1 MSADTDADKVPSTE
15 MQQLE
20 RTDTPNTSADDA
32 GPGAAPTTDGG
43 VPLGYFTSR
52 IFLGT
57 YSAVACSVMAG
68 VGPFSLAAPLLTAIN
83 ADIGPSKDIA
93 WVGYVYNLVLAC
105 TLCLVGRLS
114 DIFGRRWFFILG
126 NFLALIGC
134 IVCATAKSVPT
145 LIGGMTI
152 LSLGV
157 STQISFQYVLGE
169 LVPIGKRFLVMSTIF
184 PWTVPL
190 GGFAPVISTALQ
202 ANTALKWRWC
212 FWICAIVNVVSTLLY
227 FFFYHPPTFK
237 RIISGNAHKTK
248 LQALREL
255 DWVGIFLFAAGFFVF
270 LLGLNWGGNAYAWNS
285 VPVLVSV
292 LVGAAMLVAFWA
304 WEMYARLTLPFV
316 PLHLFRNG
324 RWVAMMLCLAVGAM
338 QYYAFALVWP
348 KMVTGL
354 WPEKVAGGNK
364 LGWSLLL
371 TGFGLQVGQICGSFI
386 ANFVNQRY
394 LLLASTTL
402 ATALLGAASC
412 ATQYNM
418 WTVLGV
424 MIPGFLA
431 IGVQEAVSG
440 TFCTIALKNQKE
452 IGVGG
457 GVAATTRSGLS
468 VLGSV
473 IYSAIITNRLNK
485 TIPALVPPAATAAG
499 LPASS
504 VAALIAYLKG
514 TTKTTAGIVGVTP
527 DILSAATIAYRD
539 ANAQAYQTVM
549 LTTIAFGGIS
559 MICAWFTP
567 SIDKEKAHI
576 VSTVLEK
583 EGKDS
588 GNNKVVGEEEV

>member
-1 MSADTDADKVPSTE
+1 MQQVERPGGSSTSSHESSTDRADVDVNPST
-15 MQQLE
+15 
-20 RTDTPNTSADDA
+20 NIN
-32 GPGAAPTTDGG
+32 DG
-43 VPLGYFTSR
+43 
-52 IFLGT
+52 
-57 YSAVACSVMAG
+57 SAVACSVMAG
-68 VGPFSLAAPLLTAIN
+68 VGPFSLAAPLLASIN

-93 WVGYVYNLVLAC
+93 WVSYVYNLVLAC
-105 TLCLVGRLS
+105 TLCLIGRLS
-114 DIFGRRWFFILG
+114 DIFGRRWFFVGG

-134 IVCATAKSVPT
+134 IVCATANSVPT

-152 LSLGV
+152 ASLGI

-202 ANTALKWRWC
+202 AHTALRWRWC

-227 FFFYHPPTFK
+227 FFFYHPPSFRRLET
-237 RIISGNAHKTK
+237 GKTK
-248 LQALREL
+248 LQALREM
-255 DWVGIFLFAAGFFVF
+255 DWLGVFLFAAGFFIF
-270 LLGLNWGGNAYAWNS
+270 LLGLNWGGNAYAWKS
-285 VPVLVSV
+285 APVLVSV
-292 LVGAAMLVAFWA
+292 IVGAAMLFAFCM
-304 WEMYARLTLPFV
+304 WEMYSSVKIPFI
-316 PLHLFRNG
+316 PFHLFRNG

-338 QYYAFALVWP
+338 QYYAFAIVWP

-354 WPEKVAGGNK
+354 WPEKVAGGNR

-371 TGFGLQVGQICGSFI
+371 TGFGLQVGQIGGALI

-394 LLLASTTL
+394 LLLASTTFATGLL
-402 ATALLGAASC
+402 ASAAC

-431 IGVQEAVSG
+431 IGVQEAVCG
-440 TFCTIALKNQKE
+440 TFCTIALRNQKE

-473 IYSAIITNRLNK
+473 IYSAILTNRLKK
-485 TIPALVPPAATAAG
+485 TIPALVPAAAEAAG

-504 VAALIAYLKG
+504 VTALIAYLGG
-514 TTKTTAGIVGVTP
+514 TGKEAAVVGLTP
-527 DILSAATIAYRD
+527 SILAAATTAYRD

-567 SIDKEKAHI
+567 AIDQEKAHL

-583 EGKDS
+583 DDKTDD
-588 GNNKVVGEEEV
+588 KVVADD